1 MFEKKIVLASK
12 SPRRVELIKDLG
24 FDFRV
29 VYTDVDEVY
38 PPNMSPF
45 KIPGFLARLKS
56 KAVKEIADDEILLTA
71 DTMVYLGSE
80 VLGKP
85 ADEKEARKTL
95 KALSGNMHTVITGV
109 CLKTKKKTKT
119 FSVRT
124 KVYFNNLTD
133 DEINYYIKNGNPFD
147 KAGSYG
153 IQEWIGFVAVNK
165 IVGSYTNIVG
175 LPMERVWAEVGKF

>member
-1 MFEKKIVLASK
+1 M
-12 SPRRVELIKDLG
+12 
-24 FDFRV
+24 
-29 VYTDVDEVY
+29 
-38 PPNMSPF
+38 
-45 KIPGFLARLKS
+45 
-56 KAVKEIADDEILLTA
+56 
-71 DTMVYLGSE
+71 
-80 VLGKP
+80 
-85 ADEKEARKTL
+85 
-95 KALSGNMHTVITGV
+95 TGV